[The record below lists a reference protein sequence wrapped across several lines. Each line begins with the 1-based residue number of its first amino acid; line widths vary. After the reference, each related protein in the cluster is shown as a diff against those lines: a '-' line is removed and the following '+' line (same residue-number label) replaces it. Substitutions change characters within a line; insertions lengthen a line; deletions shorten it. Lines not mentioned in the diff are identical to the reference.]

1 MSKIRKFNF
10 NMVEIAVA
18 IAIVAFGVAS
28 MMGVFPTIL
37 KQGKRASEND
47 KVADVVS
54 MVKAFVDVEY
64 SAVAS
69 WNDFCGLF
77 QENENGSP
85 VSTETEGINIASAD
99 QFAPLIF
106 EDADGKPWKPEDKL
120 FQAPFRVAYYRGKY
134 DVSNVANNGG
144 RKLLAAYEV
153 KVWREPISS
162 LNINGKYYEACD
174 DDSCKNN
181 NTCSHGSNHRYRF
194 EPGATIVIKVAT
206 PAGVVEEEQE
216 ISYYRFDYLSK

>member
-18 IAIVAFGVAS
+18 IAIVAFGVAA

-64 SAVAS
+64 SAAAS

-85 VSTETEGINIASAD
+85 VSTETTKGIYIGTAD
-99 QFAPLIF
+99 EFAPLIF
-106 EDADGKPWKPEDKL
+106 EDADGNPWEPKDKL

-134 DVSNVANNGG
+134 DVSDVANNGG

-153 KVWREPISS
+153 KVWREVIPS
-162 LNINGKYYEACD
+162 LNINGEYYEKCESCSD
-174 DDSCKNN
+174 D
-181 NTCSHGSNHRYRF
+181 TCSHGSNNRYRF
-194 EPGATIVIKVAT
+194 EPGATIVIKVAS

-216 ISYYRFDYLSK
+216 ISYYRFDYLEL

>member
-1 MSKIRKFNF
+1 MSKMRKFNF

-18 IAIVAFGVAS
+18 IAIVAFGVAA

-64 SAVAS
+64 SAAAS
-69 WNDFCGLF
+69 WSGFCELF
-77 QENENGSP
+77 QENEDGSP

-162 LNINGKYYEACD
+162 LNINGKYYEACNC
-174 DDSCKNN
+174 SGE
-181 NTCSHGSNHRYRF
+181 TCNGSHTNSYRF